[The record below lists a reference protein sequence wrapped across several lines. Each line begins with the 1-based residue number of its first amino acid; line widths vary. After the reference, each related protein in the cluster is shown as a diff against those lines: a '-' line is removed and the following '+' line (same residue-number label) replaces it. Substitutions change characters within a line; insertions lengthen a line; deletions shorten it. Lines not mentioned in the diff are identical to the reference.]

1 MRSPNLTYL
10 SSALLLVAAGC
21 SAAPPAGEPS
31 ESSCLER
38 LAAGIPEVGCGVFVA
53 GYTLGADDENPGTRS
68 RPVQSLDRGIEL
80 ASTGRGRVFACN
92 QAFRAPISLPS
103 GVDLVGGFNC
113 TTWERENGDP
123 TRITSLNSSSRSLT
137 IMPPAPGE
145 TGAADGV
152 SMIMDVQLWAEGSTA
167 MLVHSKTAAE
177 LIRGQIHTGAGKA
190 GEDGYPWP
198 SPNRGRHGHDGQEG
212 GDACSAATVPGG
224 AAVENPC
231 FEVIPS
237 SVPSIGGKG
246 GDGLPDAAGDGEHGE
261 PRVAA
266 TSTDGR
272 GGAGEE
278 TDAPCEAGR
287 AGLDGE
293 PGALG
298 TVDGGIGDIT
308 PRGWEGDRASY
319 GGDGTPGQGGGGG
332 GGRRGGLAVCDA
344 ASKGGASGGSG
355 GAGGCAG
362 RGGRGGENG
371 HPTIGIIALHAKLTV
386 RDTSIWTGEAG
397 PGGNGG
403 APEKGGRG
411 GRGGPGGALGDGTR
425 ACAGG
430 NGGDGG
436 PGGYGG
442 PGRGGDSIG
451 IAYLDEDRLTL
462 EGLTVEH
469 GTPGKGGIS
478 WDVDGTLVRGPSG
491 EAHETLRFAEAE

>member
-1 MRSPNLTYL
+1 MRSPRLTYL

-21 SAAPPAGEPS
+21 STAPPAGAPS

-38 LAAGIPEVGCGVFVA
+38 LAAGIPEYGCGVFVA
-53 GYTLGADDENPGTRS
+53 GYTSGSDDENPGTRS
-68 RPVQSLDRGIEL
+68 MPVRSLDRAIEL
-80 ASTGRGRVFACN
+80 ARTGRGRVFACN
-92 QAFRAPISLPS
+92 HPFHGFTVLPS

-113 TTWERENGDP
+113 TTWERENDDP
-123 TRITSLNSSSRSLT
+123 TRITSLISSSRALT
-137 IMPPAPGE
+137 VMPPSPGD

-152 SMIMDVQLWAEGSTA
+152 STIMDVQLWAEGPTA
-167 MLVHSKTAAE
+167 MLVHSKTAVE
-177 LIRGQIHTGAGKA
+177 LIRAQVHTEAGQA

-198 SPNRGRHGHDGQEG
+198 SPNRGRHGPDGQEG

-224 AAVENPC
+224 AAAENPC
-231 FEVIPS
+231 FQATPS
-237 SVPSIGGKG
+237 TGGKG
-246 GDGLPDAAGDGEHGE
+246 GDGLPDAAGDGEYGE

-278 TDAPCEAGR
+278 MDAPCEAGR

-298 TVDGGIGDIT
+298 TADGGIGHIT
-308 PRGWEGDRASY
+308 PRGWEGGRASY
-319 GGDGTPGQGGGGG
+319 GGDGMPGQGGGGG

-344 ASKGGASGGSG
+344 ASKGGAGGGSG
-355 GAGGCAG
+355 GAGGCGG
-362 RGGRGGENG
+362 RGGRGGQNG
-371 HPTIGIIALHAKLTV
+371 HPTIGIIALHANLTV

-425 ACAGG
+425 SCAGG
-430 NGGDGG
+430 AGGDGG
-436 PGGYGG
+436 DGGYGG

-462 EGLTVEH
+462 EGLTVEL
-469 GTPGKGGIS
+469 GPPGKGGIS
-478 WDVDGTLVRGPSG
+478 WNADGTLVRGPSG
-491 EAHETLRFAEAE
+491 EGHETLRLAEAE